1 MDDRG
6 NRISLIIEIIIL
18 SLFCAMAVFW
28 ASGSGNEQQ
37 AHASVNASHAQ
48 ETHESETRLTREEAD
63 VLDARNGT
71 GRWSECDT
79 LPPVTP
85 DHIDQEKIDDE
96 ISENFDLMCDVVFA
110 ESGNQGEHG
119 MRLVADV
126 IINRMRCGEAFDD
139 TLDGVL
145 MAPNQFSCVSDG
157 GAARWNGHSMD
168 NVRKICQEELTNVT
182 DPTIFYFRT
191 GHYTPYGVDA
201 YKYGDHYF
209 SRRK

>member
-1 MDDRG
+1 MK
-6 NRISLIIEIIIL
+6 NRTVLNIL
-18 SLFCAMAVFW
+18 AGILVGTFTVFMIW
-28 ASGSGNEQQ
+28 KCNRTPEAEAKNNPTSAE
-37 AHASVNASHAQ
+37 V
-48 ETHESETRLTREEAD
+48 SETVLTREEAD

-71 GRWSECDT
+71 GRWSM
-79 LPPVTP
+79 PVEATP

-96 ISENFDLMCDVVFA
+96 ISNNFDLMCDVVFA
-110 ESGNQGEHG
+110 ESGNQGEYG

-126 IINRMRCGEAFDD
+126 IINRMRCGEAFSD
-139 TLDGVL
+139 TLNGVL
-145 MAPNQFSCVSDG
+145 TAPNQFSCVSDG
-157 GAARWNGHSMD
+157 GAAKWHGHTRD
-168 NVRKICQEELTNVT
+168 KVRKIVQEELTDVT

>member
-1 MDDRG
+1 MKD
-6 NRISLIIEIIIL
+6 NREKLLNVLTAIVLIAYVTLFLFWL
-18 SLFCAMAVFW
+18 SGVKGEKTAEAHSAN
-28 ASGSGNEQQ
+28 ASG
-37 AHASVNASHAQ
+37 NALTC
-48 ETHESETRLTREEAD
+48 EKTREDEREAYD
-63 VLDARNGT
+63 VRDAQNGT
-71 GRWSECDT
+71 GRWDE
-79 LPPVTP
+79 LLGLEPTP
-85 DHIDQEKIDDE
+85 DHVDQEKVDDE
-96 ISENFDLMCDVVFA
+96 ISDHFDLMCDVVFA

-139 TLDGVL
+139 TLNGVL

-201 YKYGDHYF
+201 YKYRDHYF